1 MSRRTVI
8 VVSVRAER
16 GLGAALFLAGFDSS
30 YVIGTELVVDGGL
43 SRI

>member
-16 GLGAALFLAGFDSS
+16 SLGTALFLTDFDSS
-30 YVIGTELVVDGGL
+30 YVIGTELVDDGGL